1 MNKIGDERMK
11 GSLSLRGFRKLRT
24 GAIVATGVFL
34 IGLASVQTTVKASEE
49 DGVWVARTVEQVKA
63 DIQKEDNFFKY
74 EIKWGDTLSVIS
86 EATNIPVDVLK
97 EMNRVS
103 DRNLFLPHNELLY
116 TEGENVTDSKTKH
129 KIVIKES
136 YGKKEVR
143 TYEVVLQKNHE
154 TAEVTFELKE
164 TTEKVQES
172 YTSVVSCGEVY
183 NLVSDEAEGIVET
196 PGEEDTVTPGAT
208 ETLTPAQP
216 AEEKPVTPGTTETPT
231 PAQPAGEK
239 PATPGVTET
248 PAPVQPAGE
257 QPATPGVIE
266 TPTPAQ
272 PAGEKPS
279 APGVTETP
287 TPAQP
292 SEEKPATPGA
302 TETPTPAQ
310 PAEEK
315 PAGSGVT
322 ETPTPGQPSEE
333 KPAASGTTETPA
345 DSNNQNNPNVPKDD
359 VEKGLEENGAEL
371 ESRKKIKLEEIN
383 SSSLSSSE
391 KEAAKLKV
399 EEYTKKAKE
408 EMKQAKTTDDQAAV
422 VEKYSDDLITID
434 TPGVDQGKP
443 DYTNSGLSGNGPE
456 GTNIGDNNVIGHG
469 NSTPENTGFR
479 SAPVYQPRVTLRER
493 NADELKNKVSI
504 YYNYDGMKDI
514 PGFFNDLDSK
524 NEVEVPQK
532 VPAQTLKSILKSKID
547 QKKAEL
553 ERKGYKI
560 ADEYFVGIN
569 QENATHYDYVVT
581 FTKA

>member
-34 IGLASVQTTVKASEE
+34 IGLASVQTTVQASEE

-86 EATNIPVDVLK
+86 EATDIPVDVLK

-116 TEGENVTDSKTKH
+116 TEGESVTDSKTKL

-143 TYEVVLQKNHE
+143 TYEVVLQKNHG

-164 TTEKVQES
+164 TKEKVQAS
-172 YTSVVSCGEVY
+172 NTSVVSYCEVY
-183 NLVSDEAEGIVET
+183 NLVSDQVEGTVET
-196 PGEEDTVTPGAT
+196 PGEKA
-208 ETLTPAQP
+208 
-216 AEEKPVTPGTTETPT
+216 
-231 PAQPAGEK
+231 
-239 PATPGVTET
+239 PAT
-248 PAPVQPAGE
+248 
-257 QPATPGVIE
+257 
-266 TPTPAQ
+266 
-272 PAGEKPS
+272 S
-279 APGVTETP
+279 
-287 TPAQP
+287 
-292 SEEKPATPGA
+292 GA

-315 PAGSGVT
+315 PATPGVTETPTPAQPTEEKPATPGVTETPTPAQPAETTPAGSGVT
-322 ETPTPGQPSEE
+322 ETPAPAQPAEEKPATPGATETPAPSQPAEEKPAAPGATETPTPSKPAEE

-408 EMKQAKTTDDQAAV
+408 EMKKAKTTDEQAAL